1 MNRAR
6 LFDDHQNG
14 NALPDLREVLAAQLN
29 SALNDGEEHI
39 AKSLEALIALLMGF
53 DELENRYPD
62 DRELIASLKASA
74 GELVQ
79 QLQFFD
85 AHSQRVTHVADA
97 IVNSACSLPLSAQQ
111 NSRCLEE
118 LRAHYTCEAE
128 HETHRSLTQ
137 CLNGNVSQSQ
147 LEDD

>member
-118 LRAHYTCEAE
+118 LRAQYTCEAE
-128 HETHRSLTQ
+128 HQVHRSLTH
-137 CLNGNVSQSQ
+137 CMDDNVSHSRP
-147 LEDD
+147 EDD

>member
-6 LFDDHQNG
+6 LFDDQQNG

-29 SALNDGEEHI
+29 SALADGEEHI
-39 AKSLEALIALLMGF
+39 AKSLESLIALLMGF
-53 DELENRYPD
+53 EELERRYPD
-62 DRELIASLKASA
+62 DRELIASLKSSA
-74 GELVQ
+74 GDLVQ

-85 AHSQRVTHVADA
+85 AHSQRITHVADA

-137 CLNGNVSQSQ
+137 CIDDDVSSSRS
-147 LEDD
+147 EGD